1 MTRTRG
7 TSRTFHVVMNTL
19 GLNDKRSNHCV
30 IDRFELLNLSRGLF
44 LPLQLPDTAQYKNTK
59 FVKLALTSY
68 TAKLIPN
75 YLGQPY

>member
-19 GLNDKRSNHCV
+19 GLNDKRSNYCV

-44 LPLQLPDTAQYKNTK
+44 LLLRLQDTAQYKNTK

-68 TAKLIPN
+68 TARLMPN